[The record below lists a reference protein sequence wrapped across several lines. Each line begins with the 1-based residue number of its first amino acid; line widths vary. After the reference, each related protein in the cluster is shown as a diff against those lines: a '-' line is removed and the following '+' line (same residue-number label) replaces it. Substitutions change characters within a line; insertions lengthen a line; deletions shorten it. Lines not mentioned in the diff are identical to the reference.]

1 MSMLVGRAIVF
12 VWSQY
17 DGAYIYISLESSIW
31 EQERLM
37 RDFQTKVQDPCPHI
51 TVNRLRHASGPV
63 QFTLL
68 PLHRWQPSCIFS

>member
-17 DGAYIYISLESSIW
+17 DGAWSKGRIAL
-31 EQERLM
+31 
-37 RDFQTKVQDPCPHI
+37 DFQAKVQDTCPHI

-68 PLHRWQPSCIFS
+68 PLHRWQPSYIFS